1 MSALREYMSTLRRF
15 STGARLYLL
24 ASILQGIGFGI
35 FQLFFNFYIL
45 SLGYRRDFLGL
56 LISLPSITTLGVAL
70 FTGYVSDRI
79 GRKRAFIGSRLL
91 AAAAQGLMLIWPVP
105 AGLILSGILQGIGE
119 SLFRATSAPFLL
131 EESGERERTHLF
143 SFSAGL
149 GTLSSFLG
157 STLGGYLPTL
167 FALYLGFDPTS
178 SRAYAWVLG
187 VAMLLSLAA
196 LIPFSRLE
204 MHKPTQNHASPLEP
218 FRLLWRRRG
227 PLGKLLIPQLI
238 TSLGAGML
246 VPFLN
251 LFFRDRYA
259 LSDHLIGVLF
269 GIGALGMGIATFL
282 APPIAKRLGKVQT
295 VVISRTLSILPLI
308 VLGYVHHLHLAMAAF
323 LLRMMLM
330 NLALPVYRMLVV
342 EASDESTRG
351 MASSLYNIVWHS
363 GRAVT
368 PSISGSIQ
376 ERYGFDPIFA
386 MSIASYGM
394 GVFLLYRWLI
404 RPLQQRARET
414 AVAS

>member
-1 MSALREYMSTLRRF
+1 MLRDYWETLRRF
-15 STGARLYLL
+15 SEGARLYLV

-56 LISLPSITTLGVAL
+56 LISLPSITTLAVAL
-70 FTGYVSDRI
+70 FAGYVSDRI

-91 AAAAQGLMLIWPVP
+91 AAAAQGLMLVWPVP
-105 AGLILSGILQGIGE
+105 VGLILSGVLHGIGE

-131 EESGERERTHLF
+131 EESEEAERTHLF
-143 SFSAGL
+143 SFSGGL
-149 GTLSSFLG
+149 STLSSFLG
-157 STLGGYLPTL
+157 NTVGGYLPTL
-167 FALYLGFDPTS
+167 FALYLGVDPTS

-187 VAMLLSLAA
+187 MAMLLTLSA
-196 LIPFSRLE
+196 LIPFSRME
-204 MHKPTQNHASPLEP
+204 MREPVQSHVSPLDP

-227 PLGKLLIPQLI
+227 PLGKLLFPQLI

-251 LFFRDRYA
+251 IFFRDRYA
-259 LSDHLIGVLF
+259 LSDHVIGVLF
-269 GIGALGMGIATFL
+269 GVGALGMGMATFL

-295 VVISRTLSILPLI
+295 VVVSRTLSILPLI

-363 GRAVT
+363 GRAIS
-368 PSISGSIQ
+368 PSFSGRIQ
-376 ERYGFDPIFA
+376 ESYGFDPVFGIT
-386 MSIASYGM
+386 IASYGA
-394 GVFLLYRWLI
+394 GVFLLYWWLI
-404 RPLQQRARET
+404 RPLQHRREE
-414 AVAS
+414 VAGAS